1 MSWAKNLEALDV
13 LSKISIHWFQLQRQN
28 DVSMIEWIWLYK
40 WIRLNFQVEL
50 IELIWHLKK

>member
-28 DVSMIEWIWLYK
+28 NVSMIEWIWLYK